1 MYRTH
6 TVKSHNRYIFPKE
19 RVFSV
24 NNFYIQKLRRQN
36 EKKNKL
42 KIRRCWVVCLV
53 GELIFW
59 WDLCCCVCVPH
70 LHYILYSMYNFGRKK
85 IYVLFLGGRVV
96 RCRYRKLEKNLYTWT
111 VESEKGACFLP
122 LLFRVCFS
130 VLLCVQH
137 NIIIHPRK
145 NHR

>member
-36 EKKNKL
+36 EKKQVEDKKVL
-42 KIRRCWVVCLV
+42 GGLFGGRTYILV
-53 GELIFW
+53 GFVL
-59 WDLCCCVCVPH
+59 LCMCTTFA
-70 LHYILYSMYNFGRKK
+70 LYSMYNFGRKK